1 MIMVVMMVI
10 ITMVPLKIMNTCVEN
25 NRIMMV
31 TMMVTIVI

>member
-1 MIMVVMMVI
+1 MVVMMVI
-10 ITMVPLKIMNTCVEN
+10 ISMVPLKIMNTYVKN

>member
-10 ITMVPLKIMNTCVEN
+10 ISMVPLKIMNTYVEN